1 MILLVAEAG
10 TDPETCEEG
19 VAKKVD
25 FDVSLMSVK
34 KVFICQRTEIYIIIR
49 DHLRFLYE
57 ICIKFKF
64 STNIVAHHRTLSI
77 SFSVSSVIVV
87 FSKLA
92 YYQGKLPIHKEFI
105 SYINCSPRLLQKI
118 SDHEA

>member
-19 VAKKVD
+19 VGKKVD

-34 KVFICQRTEIYIIIR
+34 KAFICQRTEIYIIIR

-57 ICIKFKF
+57 ICIKIKF
-64 STNIVAHHRTLSI
+64 TTNIVAHHRTLSTW
-77 SFSVSSVIVV
+77 FSESSQIVF
-87 FSKLA
+87 FS
-92 YYQGKLPIHKEFI
+92 
-105 SYINCSPRLLQKI
+105 
-118 SDHEA
+118 